1 MQNEGFVGSCWWRTR
16 GVAYRGAPAQ
26 PLSPQHNLLL
36 PLLSDLWWNRAYP
49 SWKLQLLNCMQ
60 EAVTCV
66 RLCTQLPNSK
76 TKREAAEPS
85 PGRRGP
91 LCHLSMMRSAAFLLA
106 RTNTAALCGHA
117 AVARVQNAKPS
128 FCSHTHSHPWLQ
140 RVTARRS
147 QRFSS
152 PSSQENAPRNSR
164 LAAAEADLASLEN
177 TWQLLRPAGPG
188 VCVYLQEVERFM
200 NDTNLD
206 FDWLVSAAAS
216 RLHVVGECGACICLL
231 HLWLPWTCSHQR
243 NCLRKS

>member
-26 PLSPQHNLLL
+26 PLSPTQSSSCPNFGGIVHIPAGNFNF
-36 PLLSDLWWNRAYP
+36 SIARGRYICTTA
-49 SWKLQLLNCMQ
+49 
-60 EAVTCV
+60 
-66 RLCTQLPNSK
+66 CTQLPNSK